1 MVLNTSLN
9 IKGMPIVNTHND
21 GIEFEKKKLHL
32 KSMGIDVIGKE
43 REEIEN
49 LYLLYEN
56 TVLSLGC

>member
-1 MVLNTSLN
+1 MTEEL
-9 IKGMPIVNTHND
+9 IKEASEE

>member
-1 MVLNTSLN
+1 MVENKNWLEEL
-9 IKGMPIVNTHND
+9 IKEASEE

-43 REEIEN
+43 SEEIEN